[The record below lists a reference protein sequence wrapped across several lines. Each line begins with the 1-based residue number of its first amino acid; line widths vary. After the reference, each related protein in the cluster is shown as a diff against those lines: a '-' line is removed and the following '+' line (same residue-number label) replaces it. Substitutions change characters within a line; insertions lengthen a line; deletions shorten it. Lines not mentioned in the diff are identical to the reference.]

1 MPTSENKFKV
11 RMVRTPNSEEESIFI
26 VLDKFLPF
34 DIENDTYFLGCKL
47 YNIFPSFGRS
57 RRDGET
63 LDEDLC
69 LRGLGFDPISRDE
82 EDVFELPTIREYT
95 RFMELLQKEGYVW
108 NKKKDTLTKN
118 GRLVG

>member
-1 MPTSENKFKV
+1 MSTNENKLKV
-11 RMVRTPNSEEESIFI
+11 RMIRTPNREEESIFI

-47 YNIFPSFGRS
+47 YTIFQGFGRS

-95 RFMELLQKEGYVW
+95 RFMELLKKNGYVW
-108 NKKKDTLTKN
+108 NKRKDTLTKD